1 MIKTRIIK
9 VKSIE
14 DEEIT
19 MAMTMANIITTVIMK
34 IITTMIIMTTKIG
47 NLIKI

>member
-19 MAMTMANIITTVIMK
+19 MAVTMANIITTVIMK
-34 IITTMIIMTTKIG
+34 IITTVTIKIG
-47 NLIKI
+47 SLIKI

>member
-19 MAMTMANIITTVIMK
+19 MAVTMANIITTVIMK
-34 IITTMIIMTTKIG
+34 IITAMTIKIG
-47 NLIKI
+47 SLIKI